1 MFKMG
6 GPTSGG
12 TGITS
17 GLETPKRGLV
27 DGPGGYAGFDLDA
40 LLKKRTAAYNKLG
53 TGLQNQ
59 MGSIGPMALYSA
71 VSGGA
76 LENVDS
82 LGDLAQAFGNPAV
95 LQSVMGGLGS
105 QNKLQ
110 TKIDTL
116 DLSKVDSDIKTG
128 LAIQKAK
135 KGKEYEFKQR
145 LALADSK
152 RELQNNI
159 LAKATTEEEKKVL
172 RSSPSYRKLEDDI
185 AYLLRGM
192 NLSEY
197 LTSRSIKEGE
207 DFDREQAE
215 SDFYEIRYGSADG
228 GRINKQMGGGF
239 DMGQE
244 QVMPA
249 TQTMAPGTEVPDEV
263 IKNITGMIPTET
275 PQVPNEVIKNITGIQ
290 PQGED
295 PFQILRA
302 RLPREIPD
310 DVVSLIAYNQKA
322 FADFANI
329 QDQDDVDLFNQR
341 YNVQLVV
348 DLASR

>member
-1 MFKMG
+1 MKRPMFKMG

-17 GLETPKRGLV
+17 GLETPRQNFAYSTYGEAIQAI
-27 DGPGGYAGFDLDA
+27 PGAF
-40 LLKKRTAAYNKLG
+40 KKRR
-53 TGLQNQ
+53 TGLENQ
-59 MGSIGPMALYSA
+59 MGALGPMALYSA

-76 LENVDS
+76 LEGVDD
-82 LGDLAQAFGNPAV
+82 LGSLAQAFGNPAV
-95 LQSVMGGLGS
+95 LQSVLAGNVS
-105 QNKLQ
+105 KNKLQ
-110 TKIDTL
+110 SSL
-116 DLSKVDSDIKTG
+116 DDVD
-128 LAIQKAK
+128 L
-135 KGKEYEFKQR
+135 KE
-145 LALADSK
+145 
-152 RELQNNI
+152 
-159 LAKATTEEEKKVL
+159 ATTMATLLKPKGSSFTTKLKSQQAVQNIQNTINGL
-172 RSSPSYRKLEDDI
+172 RSQLI
-185 AYLLRGM
+185 AETDE
-192 NLSEY
+192 SKI
-197 LTSRSIKEGE
+197 TSIKRQISDLNIQMKVFISGGTI
-207 DFDREQAE
+207 REKAIELLLNGPNPSLASDPE
-215 SDFYEIRYGSADG
+215 SIEEMIQTIQGTGMKEG
-228 GRINKQMGGGF
+228 GRINKAMGGGM

-249 TQTMAPGTEVPDEV
+249 AETMAPGTEVPDEV

-275 PQVPNEVIKNITGIQ
+275 PQVPDEVIKNITGLQ

-310 DVVSLIAYNQKA
+310 DVVSLIAYNKKA

>member
-1 MFKMG
+1 MDYKVMKRPMFRMG

-17 GLETPKRGLV
+17 GLDTPKRGLV

-40 LLKKRTAAYNKLG
+40 LLEKRTAAYDKLG

-59 MGSIGPMALYSA
+59 MGAIGPMAALQA
-71 VSGGA
+71 ISGGA
-76 LENVDS
+76 LENVSS
-82 LGDLAQAFGNPAV
+82 LGDLAKAFGDPVV

-172 RSSPSYRKLEDDI
+172 RSSASYRKLEDDI

-197 LTSRSIKEGE
+197 LTSRSIKEGD

-228 GRINKQMGGGF
+228 GRINKAMGGGF

-249 TQTMAPGTEVPDEV
+249 TETMAPGPE
-263 IKNITGMIPTET
+263 MM
-275 PQVPNEVIKNITGIQ
+275 Q
-290 PQGED
+290 PQGGGQDMGED

>member
-17 GLETPKRGLV
+17 GLDTPRQNFKHGSPHYQDYL
-27 DGPGGYAGFDLDA
+27 DMIPGAF
-40 LLKKRTAAYNKLG
+40 KKRR
-53 TGLQNQ
+53 TGLENQ
-59 MGSIGPMALYSA
+59 MGALGPMALYSA

-76 LENVDS
+76 LEGVDD
-82 LGDLAQAFGNPAV
+82 LGSLAQAFGNPAV
-95 LQSVMGGLGS
+95 LQSVLAGNVS
-105 QNKLQ
+105 KNKLQ
-110 TKIDTL
+110 SSL
-116 DLSKVDSDIKTG
+116 DDVD
-128 LAIQKAK
+128 L
-135 KGKEYEFKQR
+135 KE
-145 LALADSK
+145 
-152 RELQNNI
+152 
-159 LAKATTEEEKKVL
+159 ATTMATLLKPKG
-172 RSSPSYRKLEDDI
+172 SSFTTKLKSQQAVQNIQNTINGLKSQLI
-185 AYLLRGM
+185 AETDE
-192 NLSEY
+192 SKI
-197 LTSRSIKEGE
+197 SSIKRQISDLNIQMKVFISGGTI
-207 DFDREQAE
+207 REKAIELLLNGPNPSLASDPE
-215 SDFYEIRYGSADG
+215 SIEEMIQTIQGTGMKEG
-228 GRINKQMGGGF
+228 GRINKAMGGGM

-244 QVMPA
+244 QPMQA
-249 TQTMAPGTEVPDEV
+249 AQTMAPGTE
-263 IKNITGMIPTET
+263 MM
-275 PQVPNEVIKNITGIQ
+275 PQGGEQAT
-290 PQGED
+290 GED